1 MCRRGT
7 MFRRLSGVTEK
18 ILLSPTKYGSIA
30 VSFAQSVL
38 LVTQDW
44 QARVQRSYTPRTEG
58 VLALQSQFSHI
69 DDSLRE
75 LGKLCH
81 CVLPPPQT
89 PVDKER
95 QESETCC
102 RTPRS
107 GPTFAVVRPGLEIR
121 FPLAI
126 TPPCSLGDA
135 ATTLV
140 RRVFRFIDLLD
151 WIPCPGKGI

>member
-30 VSFAQSVL
+30 VSFARSVL

-44 QARVQRSYTPRTEG
+44 QARVQRSYAPRTEG
-58 VLALQSQFSHI
+58 MLALQSQFSHI

-81 CVLPPPQT
+81 CVPLPRNTSDEEFPQ
-89 PVDKER
+89 
-95 QESETCC
+95 SETRC
-102 RTPRS
+102 RTTGSRP
-107 GPTFAVVRPGLEIR
+107 VVPIIRPGLEIR
-121 FPLAI
+121 FPHAI
-126 TPPCSLGDA
+126 ATPCSLGDA

-140 RRVFRFIDLLD
+140 RRIFRFIDLLD
-151 WIPCPGKGI
+151 WIPGPGKGI

>member
-1 MCRRGT
+1 VSVGYESSLFKWNEKAARFESAFPNVRVVAISPGAAQSSEPLGVYLIGSVSTEMCRRGT

-30 VSFAQSVL
+30 VSFARSVL

-44 QARVQRSYTPRTEG
+44 QARVQRSYAPRTEG

-81 CVLPPPQT
+81 CVPLPPNT
-89 PVDKER
+89 SDVE
-95 QESETCC
+95 
-102 RTPRS
+102 
-107 GPTFAVVRPGLEIR
+107 
-121 FPLAI
+121 FP
-126 TPPCSLGDA
+126 
-135 ATTLV
+135 
-140 RRVFRFIDLLD
+140 
-151 WIPCPGKGI
+151 